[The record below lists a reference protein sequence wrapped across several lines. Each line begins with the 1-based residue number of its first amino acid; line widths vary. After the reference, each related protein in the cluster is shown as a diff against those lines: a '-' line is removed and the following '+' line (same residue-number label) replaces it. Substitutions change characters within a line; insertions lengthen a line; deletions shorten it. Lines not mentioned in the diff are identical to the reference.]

1 MKARIMDRAR
11 SFLGDPRRRVLAG
24 AGALAVVT
32 VVAVLVV
39 LLTWDRG
46 TSLPSDVEPEGF
58 AIFPQGEEVNRLSP
72 IKVTFK
78 SAPSERDPEKV
89 MQLNP
94 PAEGQYVWASERT
107 LLFQPDFPG
116 LLRGQEYAVN
126 VSAQAD
132 AGLDEPI
139 VHRFTTSGVLT
150 VQAVIPAPNDVE
162 VPREGQIMVQFSRSV
177 APLTLLSEMK
187 AGPVIEFS
195 PPLAGKGEWL
205 NTSLYRFIPDSLP
218 GNAKYEARIA
228 AGLTSAADGVL
239 KEDYRWS
246 FSTYSP
252 ALVSVTPETNTK
264 FASLQQKVV
273 LQFNQ
278 PMDAAMAESKVRIT
292 GPNNT
297 PVEGTF
303 SWNVDRSTL
312 TFTPAGALLHNT
324 AYGIEVPAGLKGA
337 SGGETKTG
345 RTTSFQTVGIPAVAR
360 TDPPNGAASAG
371 RYGVQITFTNP
382 MDAESLEGKVSIS
395 GIEAGKI
402 RADMYG
408 DELTLYVNA
417 QLLPSTGYTVSIAGG
432 AKDRYGQTLAPYSFS
447 FTTGP
452 RRPFTVLAVPGPVG
466 NYSASTEPLLYFH
479 ATNTSL
485 AAFKLYPLTKAEMET
500 ILTQNGPPQLPNR
513 LWTPSS
519 DPIRTWTEPVSGEKD
534 EVVIASTSL
543 SGGGTL
549 PKGDYF
555 VRMDEGGWSSD
566 LAFSVVDTAI
576 VTKIANDELLAW
588 VLDLDSGRV
597 LPGVTV
603 RGFGQGLAVNGTE
616 AVTDA
621 SGLASFKVPNPVE
634 TWPPKNRN
642 YFALVDSGGRK
653 GVASTHWQNGTD
665 PYQAGI
671 QTEWYP
677 RLYVGHIYTER
688 PIYRPGEEVFYK
700 AVVRTD
706 DDAKYSIPSGE
717 VPIDVVIMDV
727 QGKELLRER
736 VELNEFGTMG
746 GSLTLPDGVV
756 IGEYIIALERVRPE
770 EERYREPVAGSSFA
784 VAEFRKP
791 EFQVEVTTDRPSYAN
806 GDSIAAKVEATYFFG
821 GGLEGAGIEWTA
833 LGVPYFMRVKG
844 YERYSFSDY
853 DYYRTSVVREGI
865 RAQGKGVTG
874 ADGTATFSVP
884 AVLKG
889 DEGALQ
895 FTVSATVTDQT
906 AQAVASSTEVTIHPA
921 SGYAGIKP
929 AEYLGEAGKESRI
942 DLVTVDTEGKVIP
955 NRQVTVKVYERTW
968 VTTKEQTTEGARRY
982 RSEPVDKLVETLN
995 TTTDGKGEGSV
1006 RHTPKSSGTLRLVA
1020 EVTDSQGRTARSAAY
1035 LWVWGGG
1042 TASWRVT
1049 NDDTIQLIADKESYS
1064 VGDTAEILVPA
1075 PFSDAIGLV
1084 TVERG
1089 KVISRGTQTFPTNNE
1104 RLSIPITEGSV
1115 PNVFVTVV
1123 LYRRPTIADPIPRY
1137 KVGYVR
1143 LPVST
1148 KTRELT
1154 VTIQPD
1160 RQQAKPGDKV
1170 KYDLRVTDSN
1180 GKGVKAELSVA
1191 VVDKAV
1197 LSLTEERGVNGM
1209 RAFWFERGLGVR
1221 TSSSLSVS
1229 INRSN
1234 DVISEPRLGGKGGG
1248 GFDEEQVRKDF
1259 RNTAF
1264 WEAQVVT
1271 KEDGTATVEVPMP
1284 DNLTTWRMQVRA
1296 VSGDTMVGEGTNEL
1310 VSTKPLLLRPAL
1322 PRFLRV
1328 GDKTTIRL
1336 LVRNATEKET
1346 DVKVSLDV
1354 EGIDVS
1360 GDTGRSGKVKAG
1372 ASTLFEWPATV
1383 SAEGTAKLTFRA
1395 SAGGGLSDAMAQEL
1409 PVALDV
1415 TPETTATG
1423 GIVLSEPMYEAV
1435 FLPKWAILKNGS
1447 LEVSVQPSLTGSM
1460 GGELAEFRRWPEE
1473 VVEGTVKIAS
1483 RVIATIG
1490 VRRADK
1496 SAGGNV
1502 ETLDSSVK
1510 DDLASLI
1517 SRQNPDGG
1525 WSWCWPWRCDSD
1537 PEVTAVVLVALGE
1550 ARTEGFS
1557 IDGTTLGGAN
1567 SWVSGY
1573 LNRLTDVAH
1582 PADVNLKAH
1591 LLYAMAAAGQG
1602 ELFLPQMRA
1611 MVEQYREKLASF
1623 GRAYLLLGM
1632 AAAGQAK
1639 QDSHMSQLL
1648 NDLATKVIPSANGN
1662 HWEDDKYPGTTHT
1675 NTRATAAVLDALV
1688 RVDRGHPLIEETVR
1702 WLMVARGAAAWTT
1715 HVERAQAVMAL
1726 SEFAVATGE
1735 LAGDY
1740 SYSARVNDR
1749 ELFSGRFKPGD
1760 GRETDSKTVPL
1771 TDLGAGKVSI
1781 VGLMKDIASPGRM
1794 YYTMNLRYVTPAQ
1807 GVEAVN
1813 RGIAVTHE
1821 YSTLESPGTRIDRAK
1836 LGTVIRV
1843 RVTVMAPSDLKYV
1856 VVEDLLPAGFEPIDT
1871 SLKIVDPKLKAQ
1883 LEAERA
1889 KLNRP
1894 EGIDYWAPWFRWYYS
1909 PWEQSQMHDD
1919 RVTLSATRLPKG
1931 VHEYVYYVRATSVGD
1946 YFVAPAHAEESFFPE
1961 VFGRSDSGR
1970 FVIEP

>member
-1 MKARIMDRAR
+1 MKTQILDKARLLAR
-11 SFLGDPRRRVLAG
+11 NPRWLALAG
-24 AGALAVVT
+24 VAAVAVVAT
-32 VVAVLVV
+32 VIALFA
-39 LLTWDRG
+39 WDRG
-46 TSLPSDVEPEGF
+46 SDVPSAPEPEGF
-58 AIFPQGEEVNRLSP
+58 AIYPEGEDVNRLTP
-72 IKVTFK
+72 VKVTFK
-78 SAPSERDPEKV
+78 DPPGERDPEKV
-89 MQLNP
+89 MKLE
-94 PAEGQYVWASERT
+94 PAVEGQYVWVSGRT
-107 LLFQPDFPG
+107 LLFQPEFPG
-116 LLRGQEYAVN
+116 FLRGKEYT
-126 VSAQAD
+126 VSVAAQPD
-132 AGLDEPI
+132 AGLDEA
-139 VHRFTTSGVLT
+139 VSHRFVTSGVLT
-150 VQAVIPAPNDVE
+150 VQAVIPAPSDVE
-162 VPREGQIMVQFSRSV
+162 VPKAGQIMVQFSRSV
-177 APLTLLSEMK
+177 APLTLLSEQSTK
-187 AGPVIEFS
+187 PVIEFT
-195 PPLAGKGEWL
+195 PPLPGKGEWL

-218 GNAKYEARIA
+218 GNTKYEARIA

-239 KEDYRWS
+239 KEDYSWS
-246 FSTYSP
+246 FNTYSP
-252 ALVSVTPETNTK
+252 ALVSVSPEDLTK

-273 LQFNQ
+273 LAFNQ
-278 PMDAAMAESKVRIT
+278 PMDTAAAEARVKIT

-297 PVEGTF
+297 PVAGAF
-303 SWNVDRSTL
+303 SWNADRSVL
-312 TFTPAGALLHNT
+312 TFTPSGALLFNAT
-324 AYGIEVPAGLKGA
+324 YTVDVPEGLPGAAGGT
-337 SGGETKTG
+337 TKTG
-345 RTTSFQTVGIPAVAR
+345 RRTTFQTVGIPAVAR
-360 TDPPNGAASAG
+360 TDPPNGATSAG

-382 MDAESLEGKVSIS
+382 MDPDSFEGKISIS
-395 GIEAGKI
+395 GIDPEKV

-408 DELTLYVNA
+408 DELTLYVSA
-417 QLLPSTGYTVSIAGG
+417 QLLPSTKYTVSIAAG
-432 AKDRYGQTLAPYSFS
+432 AKDRYGQSLTPYSFS

-452 RRPFTVLAVPGPVG
+452 RQPFTVLAVPGQVG
-466 NYSASTEPLLYFH
+466 NYSASVEPILYFH
-479 ATNTSL
+479 ATNTSS
-485 AAFKLYPLTKAEMET
+485 AVFKLYRLTDAEIET
-500 ILTQNGPPQLPNR
+500 ILSGNGIPHLPDR

-519 DPIRTWTEPVSGEKD
+519 DPIRTWTQPIVGEKD

-543 SGGGTL
+543 SGGGPL
-549 PKGDYF
+549 PRGDYF

-576 VTKIANDELLAW
+576 VTKLSNDEFLAW

-597 LPGVTV
+597 LPGVKV
-603 RGFGQGLAVNGTE
+603 RAFGQGLGVSGTE
-616 AVTDA
+616 ATADA
-621 SGLASFKVPNPVE
+621 SGLASFKVPNPAGM
-634 TWPPKNRN
+634 WPPPSRT
-642 YFALVDSGGRK
+642 YYARIDDGGRK
-653 GVASTHWQNGTD
+653 GVASTYWQNGTD
-665 PYQAGI
+665 PYQAGV
-671 QTEWYP
+671 QTEWYA

-706 DDAKYSIPSGE
+706 DDAKYSIPSGDL
-717 VPIDVVIMDV
+717 PIYLIIVDA
-727 QGKELLRER
+727 QGKELLREK
-736 VELNEFGTMG
+736 VKLNEFGTMA
-746 GSLTLPDGVV
+746 GSLTLPDGAA
-756 IGEYIIALERVRPE
+756 IGEYGVSLAVVRPE
-770 EERYREPVAGSSFA
+770 DPNERYWEHVAGTSFA

-791 EFQVEVTTDRPSYAN
+791 EFQVEVETDRTSYAS
-806 GDSIAAKVEATYFFG
+806 GDTIEATVQATYFFG
-821 GGLEGAGIEWTA
+821 GGLEGASLEWA
-833 LGVPYFMRVKG
+833 VLGVPYYMRVKG
-844 YERYSFSDY
+844 YEQYSFSDY

-874 ADGTATFSVP
+874 ADGTASFSIP

-889 DEGALQ
+889 TEGAMQ

-906 AQAVASSTEVTIHPA
+906 AQAVASSTDVTVHPA
-921 SGYAGIKP
+921 SGYAGIRP
-929 AEYLGEAGKESRI
+929 EEYLGEAGKESRI
-942 DLVTVDTEGKVIP
+942 NVVTVDTEGKVIP
-955 NRQVTVKVYERTW
+955 NQKVTVNVYERTW

-982 RSEPVDKLVETLN
+982 RSEPVDKLVATLT
-995 TTTDGKGEGSV
+995 TTTDSKGEGSV
-1006 RHTPKSSGTLRLVA
+1006 AHTPKSSGTLRLVA
-1020 EVTDSQGRTARSAAY
+1020 ELTDAQGRTARAAAY

-1042 TASWRVT
+1042 FASWRVA
-1049 NDDTIQLIADKESYS
+1049 NDDTIQLIADKESYE

-1089 KVISRGTQTFPTNNE
+1089 KVITRSTQTFPSNNE
-1104 RLSIPITEGSV
+1104 RLTIPITDGSV

-1123 LYRRPTIADPIPRY
+1123 LYRRPTIQDPIPRY
-1137 KVGYVR
+1137 KVGYVQ

-1170 KYDLRVTDSN
+1170 KYDIRVTDAN
-1180 GKGVKAELSVA
+1180 GKGLKAELSVA
-1191 VVDKAV
+1191 VVDKAL

-1234 DVISEPRLGGKGGG
+1234 DVISEPRLGGKGGSG
-1248 GFDEEQVRKDF
+1248 DDERLRQDF
-1259 RNTAF
+1259 RNTAY
-1264 WEAQVVT
+1264 WQAQVVT
-1271 KEDGTATVEVPMP
+1271 KDDGTASVEVTMP

-1310 VSTKPLLLRPAL
+1310 LSTQPLLLRPAL

-1346 DVKVSLDV
+1346 DVKVSIDV
-1354 EGIDVS
+1354 EGIDLEGS
-1360 GDTGRSGKVKAG
+1360 TSKSGKAGPG

-1383 SAEGTAKLTFRA
+1383 SVEGTAKLTFRA
-1395 SAGGGLSDAMAQEL
+1395 SAGGGLSDAVVQEL

-1415 TPETTATG
+1415 TPETMATG
-1423 GIVLSEPMYEAV
+1423 GIVISEPMYEAV

-1447 LEVSVQPSLTGSM
+1447 LEVKVQPSLTGSM
-1460 GGELAEFRRWPEE
+1460 GSELSEFRRWPWEDG
-1473 VVEGTVKIAS
+1473 EGTVKIAS

-1496 SAGGNV
+1496 SASASV

-1510 DDLASLI
+1510 NDIASLV
-1517 SRQNPDGG
+1517 SRQNADGG
-1525 WSWCWPWRCDSD
+1525 WSWCWPWKCDSD
-1537 PEVTAVVLVALGE
+1537 PEVTGLVLIALGE
-1550 ARTEGFS
+1550 ARTEGYS
-1557 IDGTTLGGAN
+1557 IDGSTLSGAN
-1567 SWVSGY
+1567 GWVSGY
-1573 LNRLTDVAH
+1573 LNRLTDVAN
-1582 PADVNLKAH
+1582 PADINQKAY

-1602 ELFLPQMRA
+1602 EFFLPQMRA
-1611 MVEQYREKLASF
+1611 MVEQYREKLANF

-1632 AAAGQAK
+1632 AAAGQSK

-1662 HWEDDKYPGTTHT
+1662 HWEDEKYRGTTHT
-1675 NTRATAAVLDALV
+1675 NTRTTAAVLDALV
-1688 RVDRGHPLIEETVR
+1688 RTDPGHPLIEETTR
-1702 WLMVARGAAAWTT
+1702 WLMVARGANRWHTLT
-1715 HVERAQAVMAL
+1715 DRAQAIMAL

-1740 SYSARVNDR
+1740 GYSARLN
-1749 ELFSGRFKPGD
+1749 ESALFSGRFKPGD
-1760 GRETDSKTVPL
+1760 GVKTDGKTVPL
-1771 TDLGAGKVSI
+1771 SELGAGKVSI
-1781 VGLMKDIASPGRM
+1781 VSLIKDVASPGRM

-1821 YSTLESPGTRIDRAK
+1821 YSTLDAPGTRIDRAK

-1843 RVTVMAPSDLKYV
+1843 KVTVMAPSDLKYLV
-1856 VVEDLLPAGFEPIDT
+1856 VQDLLPAGFEPIDT

-1883 LEAERA
+1883 LQAERT

-1894 EGIDYWAPWFRWYYS
+1894 TEIDYWAPWFGWYYS
-1909 PWEQSQMHDD
+1909 PWDQTQIRDD
-1919 RVTLSATRLPKG
+1919 RVTLNATNLPKG

-1946 YFVAPAHAEESFFPE
+1946 YFVAPAYAEESFFPE